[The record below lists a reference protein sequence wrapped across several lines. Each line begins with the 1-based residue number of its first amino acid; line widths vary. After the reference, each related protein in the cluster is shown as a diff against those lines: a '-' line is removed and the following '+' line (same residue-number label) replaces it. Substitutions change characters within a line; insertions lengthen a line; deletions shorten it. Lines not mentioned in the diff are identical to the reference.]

1 MEFFPEVPWMGE
13 QQDEGIPTDSVPW
26 WAGVHLA
33 PCSPRLCPPVPL
45 PTHSRP
51 LCCLLCLCL
60 AGPPRLLAVPFLTRP
75 CVLSGDLI
83 LHVGKSGSWH
93 CEEGRILEMGGVA
106 DEYHEVGKAAT
117 CGPGN

>member
-1 MEFFPEVPWMGE
+1 MLERCKR
-13 QQDEGIPTDSVPW
+13 
-26 WAGVHLA
+26 
-33 PCSPRLCPPVPL
+33 CSHTREDTSLGL
-45 PTHSRP
+45 IREIWKGDH
-51 LCCLLCLCL
+51 
-60 AGPPRLLAVPFLTRP
+60 FLSTGNTRP